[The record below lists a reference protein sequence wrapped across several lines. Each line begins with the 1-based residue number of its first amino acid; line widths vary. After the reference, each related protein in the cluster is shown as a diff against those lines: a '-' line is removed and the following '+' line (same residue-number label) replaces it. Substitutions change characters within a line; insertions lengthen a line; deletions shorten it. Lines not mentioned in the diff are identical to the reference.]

1 VTSARRREVSKPAGE
16 LRVGVTGNAVAW
28 RDGRWHVHHSFGR
41 IVECLAERVG
51 EVIYSAPTVED
62 RGASVCDYP
71 LARPNIA
78 IRPGPAA
85 RSTQEALKSPLRLLR
100 GYGSLIDGC
109 DAAFLRGTAPL
120 VWTAHWRAAW
130 QGKRVVHWLVGN
142 PLAVLRE
149 ADRSYG
155 ALVQRLG
162 IAFGWSERVLTR
174 IALRASRAYVLANG
188 DEVARLYRS
197 TRTLPVVSTSMSAGD
212 RHDREDTCT
221 GDRIRVLFVGFIRPE
236 KGLEYLIRALPLVR
250 VAAPVELAIVGSSD
264 QFPAEYERLR
274 RIGDALGVGERI
286 SWEGYAPFG
295 KELFEQMDRSD
306 VLVLP
311 SLSEGTPR
319 VLVEARARSLPV
331 VSTRVGGI
339 PSSVSDGVDGL
350 LVRPRDAAALAEAI
364 GRVCTDANLR
374 RALIQRG
381 RERVRDCTIERFVD
395 LVVDLLT
402 RPDERQSARPT
413 ARREGE

>member
-1 VTSARRREVSKPAGE
+1 MKPAAE
-16 LRVGVTGNAVAW
+16 LTVGVTGNALAW
-28 RDGRWHVHHSFGR
+28 RDGRWHIHHSLGR
-41 IVECLAERVG
+41 IVECLADRVHD
-51 EVIYSAPTVED
+51 VTYSAP
-62 RGASVCDYP
+62 RASERAASACDYP

-78 IRPGPAA
+78 VRPGPAA
-85 RSTQEALKSPLRLLR
+85 PSTLHALRHPLAVLR
-100 GYGSLIDGC
+100 EYSSVIREC
-109 DAAFLRGTAPL
+109 DAAFLRGTYPL
-120 VWTAHWRAAW
+120 VWAAHWHAAW
-130 QGKRVVHWLVGN
+130 QRKRVVHWLVGN

-155 ALVQRLG
+155 LAVQRLG
-162 IAFGWSERVLTR
+162 MAFGWSERVLTR
-174 IALRASRAYVLANG
+174 VAMRASRAYVLANG
-188 DEVARLYRS
+188 CEVASIYRS
-197 TRTLPVVSTSMSAGD
+197 RRTLTVVSTSMSASD
-212 RHDREDTCT
+212 FHDREDTCT

-250 VAAPVELAIVGSSD
+250 AAAPVELAIVGSSD

-274 RIGDALGVGERI
+274 RIAGALGVGERI

-350 LVRPRDAAALAEAI
+350 LVRPRDAVALAEAI
-364 GRVCTDANLR
+364 GRVCTDADLR

-395 LVVDLLT
+395 LVIDLLT

-413 ARREGE
+413 ARTEGE